1 MSYQQ
6 ENCRLSLYFV
16 TAIILLAVILGG
28 CAPQIQKPVRL
39 CPGAESAMDSLSLLR
54 LRSENTAPLKAN
66 GQCLLQ
72 YYDEDKKYKEE
83 NFPVKLWANPPAEI
97 YMQGDVAFDAKGV
110 VLGSNENEFWLS
122 MKPKASTYVWGQ
134 WSDEVNPEEL
144 MINPKLVLE
153 ALGITEIGREENW
166 SVSNEDDFDVLI
178 RDPKRNKGRSG
189 TTERDGSNDT
199 RKIHISNSD
208 CLVKRIEY
216 FNGDQ
221 LVVVTKLSNYKQI
234 TEGFFVPSLIKIAKG
249 TAQAIENSVRIT
261 LNLKSIKLANIT
273 ESQRNH
279 LFTRPE
285 PQGFEYIYKII
296 NGNMV
301 EQPQ

>member
-6 ENCRLSLYFV
+6 ENCRLFLYFV

-39 CPGAESAMDSLSLLR
+39 CPGAESAIDSLSLLR
-54 LRSENTAPLKAN
+54 LRSENTVPLKAN

-83 NFPVKLWANPPAEI
+83 NFPVKLWVNPPAEI

-110 VLGSNENEFWLS
+110 VLGSNEDEFWLS
-122 MKPKASTYVWGQ
+122 MKPKTSTYVWGQ
-134 WSDEVNPEEL
+134 WSDDVYLEKL

-153 ALGITEIGREENW
+153 AIGITEVGGEENW
-166 SVSNEDDFDVLI
+166 SSSNEDVFDVLT
-178 RDPKRNKGRSG
+178 K
-189 TTERDGSNDT
+189 RDGRT
-199 RKIHISNSD
+199 EIQKIYISTSD
-208 CLVKRIEY
+208 CLVRRTEY
-216 FNGDQ
+216 FYAGR
-221 LVVVTKLSNYKQI
+221 LVFVTELDEYEEVS
-234 TEGFFVPSLIKIAKG
+234 EGFIVPTIIKIEKY
-249 TAQAIENSVRIT
+249 TAESTENSVRIT

-273 ESQRNH
+273 ERQRNR

-285 PQGFEYIYKII
+285 PVGFEHIYKII
-296 NGNMV
+296 DGDMI